1 MEAFDL
7 LAGLTARLASTARL
21 DEIVEAVVPEIAE
34 LGFAAMW
41 MAVLDDQT
49 GNLSTLKEVI
59 DGIATTSEA
68 SAIVASGMRQLL
80 GHGFRERRVINVMAP
95 DTLHLIE
102 RDEDAMRPEA
112 LALPRAVYERLRGHP
127 FACCPLFGSR
137 GQRVGAVSLSSYRGS
152 QPIPDAVLSRGLLRA
167 ILDHLAIAMERAL
180 DLARIERLDAS
191 VGKLQVA
198 IRADA
203 RIKAIGELA
212 ASAAHDLNNLSGIA
226 LLAVGVGLRSPAEA
240 FDALPRIER
249 ANRAIGDLVARLQR
263 IARPPSGDA
272 ANLQQV
278 IEDVVIMTTPALR
291 EQSIEVD
298 VELSPVPLVRCD
310 GVLIHQIVLNLL
322 INAIDAL
329 SGVPAEGR
337 RITIRVRD
345 DDGVVRL
352 TVADTGPG
360 IAPEVLARLFEAYIT
375 TKGSGH
381 LGLGLA
387 ASHASLMQFGGH
399 IEGRNAPPGGALF
412 EVTLVAAPPGG
423 TTESKAWIRPHARAP
438 VTEGSGR
445 ARILAVDDDPD
456 VMEIICHYLKPLGYE
471 VFTATDPAQAIE
483 AATSQVFDLVLCDL
497 GLPKQSGL
505 DVCVSLRQAGYR
517 GKLVLM
523 TGWDTQA
530 LSTDQR
536 AAECDLLLKK
546 PFRGTELIQVI
557 DSLLEA

>member
-7 LAGLTARLASTARL
+7 LAGLTARLASTTRL
-21 DEIVEAVVPEIAE
+21 DEIVEAVVPEIAG
-34 LGFAAMW
+34 LGFGAVW

-49 GNLSTLKEVI
+49 GNLSTLKDVI
-59 DGIATTSEA
+59 DGIDTTSEA
-68 SAIVASGMRQLL
+68 PAIVAIGLRQPL
-80 GHGFRERRVINVMAP
+80 GHGFRERRVINVTAP
-95 DTLHLIE
+95 DTLHIID
-102 RDEDAMRPEA
+102 RDEDAIRSEA
-112 LALPRAVYERLRGHP
+112 LVLPRAVYDRLRGHP

-152 QPIPDAVLSRGLLRA
+152 QPIPDVVLSRGLLRA

-263 IARPPSGDA
+263 IARPPSGDT

-310 GVLIHQIVLNLL
+310 VVLIHQIVLNLL

-329 SGVPAEGR
+329 GGAPPDGR
-337 RITIRVRD
+337 RIKIRVRD

-352 TVADTGPG
+352 IVVDSGPG
-360 IAPEVLARLFEAYIT
+360 IAPEVLAHLFEAYVT
-375 TKGSGH
+375 TKGSAH

-387 ASHASLMQFGGH
+387 AAHASLTQFGGY
-399 IEGRNAPPGGALF
+399 IKGRNAPSGGAVF
-412 EVTLVAAPPGG
+412 EVTLVAAPPD
-423 TTESKAWIRPHARAP
+423 TTDDQARPRPRARP
-438 VTEGSGR
+438 VVTEGAGR

-456 VMEIICHYLKPLGYE
+456 VMEIICHYLRPLGYE

-505 DVCVSLRQAGYR
+505 DVCISLRQAGYR

-536 AAECDLLLKK
+536 AAECDMLLKK

-557 DSLLEA
+557 DSLLDA